1 MNAHFVLLS
10 NTRLVEMSMLPNYS
24 WNDDQTDEEMLF
36 WVDDDLIFPEI
47 MQLQEQRDDSSSL
60 LLQQAN
66 GDDRIGSSSARTSTD
81 QVFFPAFTE
90 LPRNDH
96 ATDSTNCRFM
106 FKTKTDL
113 DVLDDGYKWRKYGK
127 KRVKNSP
134 YPRNYYHCSYA
145 GCYVKRRVE
154 RDREDPSYVVTT
166 YEGVHNHPVP
176 PSSATTST

>member
-1 MNAHFVLLS
+1 MDAHFVLLS

-90 LPRNDH
+90 LPRND
-96 ATDSTNCRFM
+96 ATDSTNRRFM